1 MPLHNKH
8 LHPRCPLLSNA
19 KIPKIQFFSSLGTS
33 KMANKDQKIELKENG
48 LRKKQRKQDDKP
60 KKQ

>member
-19 KIPKIQFFSSLGTS
+19 KIPKIQFFSSLGES
-33 KMANKDQKIELKENG
+33 KMANMVQKEDCRFSITTIGIEGRKES
-48 LRKKQRKQDDKP
+48 K
-60 KKQ
+60 

>member
-8 LHPRCPLLSNA
+8 LHPRCLLLSNA

-33 KMANKDQKIELKENG
+33 KMANNDPKREVMVADKWAKIEEK
-48 LRKKQRKQDDKP
+48 
-60 KKQ
+60 